1 MPIIHSD
8 VEVDKDTHEFRIKH
22 TWDEGACLRECYE
35 SRMSGKE
42 GWIEGKKAKRI
53 ASIPRVYFT
62 TDIELRRYLQLRG
75 KDNVEAN
82 RILDQWLWKHPDY
95 PILSWS
101 VLQNAVPDA

>member
-42 GWIEGKKAKRI
+42 GWIEGKKANGLPLSLECISQPISNCAATYSSEARI
-53 ASIPRVYFT
+53 T
-62 TDIELRRYLQLRG
+62 
-75 KDNVEAN
+75 
-82 RILDQWLWKHPDY
+82 
-95 PILSWS
+95 
-101 VLQNAVPDA
+101 

>member
-35 SRMSGKE
+35 SRMNGKE
-42 GWIEGKKAKRI
+42 GWIEGNKAKRI

-82 RILDQWLWKHPDY
+82 RILDQWLWKHPEFRTCN
-95 PILSWS
+95 PGGRSE
-101 VLQNAVPDA
+101 